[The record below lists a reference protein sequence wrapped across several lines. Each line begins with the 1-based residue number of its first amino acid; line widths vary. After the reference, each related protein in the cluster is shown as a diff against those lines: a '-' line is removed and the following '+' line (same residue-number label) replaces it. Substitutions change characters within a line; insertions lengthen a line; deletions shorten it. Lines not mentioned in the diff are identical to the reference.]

1 MLEAGTDVAMPIA
14 EEVLLGLG
22 VSDGRQ
28 VTWVPTSPIIEPVQ
42 YGSGVV
48 LFVVQEV
55 VEVGT
60 KLGDGPRVR
69 VSVTVVSLL
78 IVVNIVVVDSMLEV
92 DVSTNVMTPLEQ
104 QEAPR
109 DVSTEV
115 TVRVIGVQAQ
125 TEAAREDD
133 ETELTT

>member
-1 MLEAGTDVAMPIA
+1 MPIA